1 MDIDRKQQSVI
12 IGVAL
17 IIIGGLALLFDLG
30 IFGGDLIGVLL
41 FAGGGAYLY
50 HRVYDGEQGRFW
62 ALLVSFALFGLAAA
76 ILASGPLSG
85 TYFMGLTGAGFVLAY
100 LNHPRL
106 WWALI
111 PGGALLTLAVV
122 AGLAGL
128 GPSMQIAPGLVLFLG
143 FAGTFG
149 VLYWIGRRW
158 AIYPAL
164 ALAVIA
170 LTILSFSGFSGGWLL
185 PLLLIGGGA
194 YLLSHQGSFP
204 PLNLGRARAKPTD
217 EAEAEPAEEPGD
229 GEAKETA

>member
-17 IIIGGLALLFDLG
+17 IIIGGLALLSDLG

-50 HRVYDGEQGRFW
+50 YRVYDGEQGRFW

-122 AGLAGL
+122 AGL

-149 VLYWIGRRW
+149 VLYRIGQRW

-170 LTILSFSGFSGGWLL
+170 ITILSFSGGWLL

-194 YLLSHQGSFP
+194 YLLSHQGSLP
-204 PLNLGRARAKPTD
+204 PLTLGRARARPTD
-217 EAEAEPAEEPGD
+217 ETEAEPAEEPGG